1 MERLIFP
8 VTKKEAEKS
17 ERKYSSENNKNALFP
32 SQLRE
37 LRKEKGIS
45 QETLARDLGVSKSTI
60 GLYETG
66 DTLPDAKTLH
76 DLAVYFGVSSDW
88 LLGLSKTRSNDIDV
102 QKICKK
108 TGLSEHAVTSIIDL
122 VTPLPGMESAP
133 STLIDSL
140 NDFLEHYKLTSI
152 LVGASILKSTNE
164 FNVKILDKL
173 DEIIATQKELG
184 KLPEN
189 LSLIF
194 NNIKELD
201 LLEMEKTEKIA
212 RFELIENFSEMI
224 GQLYPQKNFASY
236 YHFFGPSNLEKRL
249 ANFARIN
256 GQEDFADFIEGVG
269 DYSDDK

>member
-1 MERLIFP
+1 MARKTVTDDFKVFSERLSALMKERD
-8 VTKKEAEKS
+8 VTQEKLANELGIKRQTVS
-17 ERKYSSENNKNALFP
+17 LYKNG
-32 SQLRE
+32 Q
-37 LRKEKGIS
+37 
-45 QETLARDLGVSKSTI
+45 ST
-60 GLYETG
+60 
-66 DTLPDAKTLH
+66 PDAAQLKNIATFF
-76 DLAVYFGVSSDW
+76 DVSADW
-88 LLGLSKTRSNDIDV
+88 LLGLSETKSTDIDV

-122 VTPLPGMESAP
+122 VTPLPGMESSP
-133 STLIDSL
+133 SILIDSL
-140 NDFLEHYKLTSI
+140 NDLLEHYKLISI
-152 LVGASILKSTNE
+152 LTGASVLKSTNE

-201 LLEMEKTEKIA
+201 LLEMEKTEKFA
-212 RFELIENFSEMI
+212 RFELIETFSEMI